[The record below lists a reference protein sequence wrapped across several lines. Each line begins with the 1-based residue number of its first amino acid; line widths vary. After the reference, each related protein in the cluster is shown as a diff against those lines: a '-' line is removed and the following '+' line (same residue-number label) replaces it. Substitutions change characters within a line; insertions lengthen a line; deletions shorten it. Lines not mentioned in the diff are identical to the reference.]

1 MSKRVAID
9 GNTAIAEGVR
19 LARTEV
25 VAAYPITP
33 QTPMVEKVAEF
44 INKEELNAKYIAV
57 ESEHSALTAVVG
69 ASLVGTRT
77 FTATA
82 GAGLALMHEIVGV
95 ASGNRLP
102 IVMGIA
108 NRALPSPWSLQTDHS
123 DSMAEKDMGW
133 IQLYASNC
141 QEALDYTLLAYR
153 IGEMVRLPVMIC
165 IDGFFLT
172 HTTEVVELPDQEE
185 VDKFLPPYE
194 RGEVYLD
201 PKNPMTLNQLN
212 SADTFTE
219 LKYDHNKALN
229 EVVNIFPDVANEF
242 KKTFDREYSL
252 CREVNCENADVVIVT
267 LGSSSGTARKVA
279 EKMSSEGRKIGSLQV
294 SCFRPFP
301 KEEVLDKL
309 KNAKAIAVMD
319 RSWSLGTDGPLSQEI
334 KSVLYSSNIN
344 IPVYNFVAGLGGRDL
359 SEKTIENVVNR
370 TMELSNKNEKVFYPI
385 WIDVK
390 TDNVKEVN

>member
-9 GNTAIAEGVR
+9 GNRSIAEGVR
-19 LARTEV
+19 LAGAQV

-33 QTPMVEKVAEF
+33 QTPMVEKVADF
-44 INKEELNAKYIAV
+44 INEGRLDAKYIAV

-69 ASLVGTRT
+69 AALVGTRV

-82 GAGLALMHEIVGV
+82 GAGLALMHEIIGV

-102 IVMGIA
+102 IVMGVA

-153 IGEMVRLPVMIC
+153 IGEEVRLPVMVC

-172 HTTEVVELPDQEE
+172 HTTEVVELPEQED
-185 VDKFLPPYE
+185 VDRFLPDYK
-194 RGEVYLD
+194 RGDIYLD
-201 PKNPMTLNQLN
+201 PDNPMTINQLN

-219 LKYDHNKALN
+219 IKYSHNEALN
-229 EVVNIFPDVANEF
+229 EVINIFPAAAKEF
-242 KKTFDREYSL
+242 EDIFNRKYSL
-252 CREVNCENADVVIVT
+252 CKDVDCEDADVVIIT

-279 EKMSSEGRKIGSLQV
+279 QEMSSSGKKIGSLQV

-301 KEEVLDKL
+301 KKEVIEKL
-309 KNAKAIAVMD
+309 KGAKSVAVID
-319 RSWSLGTDGPLSQEI
+319 RSWALGTDGPLSQEI
-334 KSVLYSSNIN
+334 KSALYSANMN
-344 IPVYNFVAGLGGRDL
+344 IPVYDFVAGLGGRDL
-359 SEKTIENVVNR
+359 SEKTIRNVVDK
-370 TMELSNKNEKVFYPI
+370 TIELNSKDEKVLYPI
-385 WIDVK
+385 WIDTK
-390 TDNVKEVN
+390 KEVK

>member
-9 GNTAIAEGVR
+9 GNRSIAEGVR
-19 LARTEV
+19 LAKAQV

-33 QTPMVEKVAEF
+33 QTPMVEKAANF
-44 INKEELNAKYIAV
+44 INEGRLDAKYIAV

-69 ASLVGTRT
+69 AALVGTRV

-102 IVMGIA
+102 IVMGVA

-153 IGEMVRLPVMIC
+153 IGEEVKLPVMVC

-172 HTTEVVELPDQEE
+172 HTIEVVELPEQED
-185 VDKFLPPYE
+185 VDNFLPPYE
-194 RGEVYLD
+194 RGDVYLD
-201 PKNPMTLNQLN
+201 PENPMTINQLN

-219 LKYDHNKALN
+219 IKYSHNQALN
-229 EVVNIFPDVANEF
+229 RVIDLFPVVAKEFEDIFNR
-242 KKTFDREYSL
+242 KYSL
-252 CREVNCENADVVIVT
+252 SKDINCEDADVVVVT
-267 LGSSSGTARKVA
+267 LGSSSGTVRKVA
-279 EKMSSEGRKIGSLQV
+279 QEMSSNGKKIGALQI
-294 SCFRPFP
+294 SSFRPFP
-301 KEEVLDKL
+301 KEEVIEKL
-309 KNAKAIAVMD
+309 KGSKSVAVID
-319 RSWSLGTDGPLSQEI
+319 RSWALGTDGPLSQEI
-334 KSVLYSSNIN
+334 KSALYSAGMN
-344 IPVYNFVAGLGGRDL
+344 IPVYDYVAGLGGMDL
-359 SEKTIENVVNR
+359 SEKTIRNVIDK
-370 TMELSNKNEKVFYPI
+370 TMELNGKNEKVLYPI

-390 TDNVKEVN
+390 KEVE

>member
-9 GNTAIAEGVR
+9 GNRSIAEGVR
-19 LARTEV
+19 LAKAQV

-33 QTPMVEKVAEF
+33 QTPMVEKVADF
-44 INKEELNAKYIAV
+44 INEGRLDAKYIAV

-69 ASLVGTRT
+69 AALVGTRV

-95 ASGNRLP
+95 AAGNRLP
-102 IVMGIA
+102 IVMGVA

-153 IGEMVRLPVMIC
+153 IGEEVRLPVMVC

-172 HTTEVVELPDQEE
+172 HTTDVVELPGQED
-185 VDKFLPPYE
+185 VDRFLPPYE

-201 PKNPMTLNQLN
+201 PDNPMTINQLN

-219 LKYDHNKALN
+219 IKYSHNEALN
-229 EVVNIFPDVANEF
+229 EVVDLFPVVTKEFEDIFNR
-242 KKTFDREYSL
+242 KYSI
-252 CREVNCENADVVIVT
+252 CRDLNCEDADVVIVT

-279 EKMSSEGRKIGSLQV
+279 QEMSSDEKKIGSLQI

-301 KEEVLDKL
+301 KKEVIEKL
-309 KNAKAIAVMD
+309 KSAKTVAVID
-319 RSWSLGTDGPLSQEI
+319 RSWSLGTDGPLAQEI
-334 KSVLYSSNIN
+334 KSALYSAGMN
-344 IPVYNFVAGLGGRDL
+344 IPVYDFVAGLGGRDL
-359 SEKTIENVVNR
+359 NVRTIRNIIDKTIELN
-370 TMELSNKNEKVFYPI
+370 NKNEKVLYPI
-385 WIDVK
+385 WIDAK
-390 TDNVKEVN
+390 KEVK